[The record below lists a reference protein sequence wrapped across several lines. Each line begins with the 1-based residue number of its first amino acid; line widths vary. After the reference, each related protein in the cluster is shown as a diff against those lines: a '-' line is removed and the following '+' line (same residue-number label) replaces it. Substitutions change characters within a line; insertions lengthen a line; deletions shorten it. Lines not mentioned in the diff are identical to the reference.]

1 MIMYLSTNKINNH
14 NNHNNHNTFFQE
26 MLILAWAD
34 EVNQKHTS
42 SIPQFSKKICN
53 LKTLTRAKRGGK
65 FLYQFIV
72 DS

>member
-1 MIMYLSTNKINNH
+1 
-14 NNHNNHNTFFQE
+14 

-42 SIPQFSKKICN
+42 STPQFPKIICN